1 MSQRAYAR
9 HRGVAISTVQAA
21 IQTGRISTLPD
32 GQIDSDVAD
41 EEWARN
47 TRQQV
52 PPGTR
57 RRQQEEDV
65 DAFGTSQYNKARAVR
80 EHYQAR
86 LAKLEFEEKTG
97 KLVPA
102 DEVKVTAFNLFRR
115 YRDHMLNI
123 PDRLAAILAAEP
135 EAAKCYEI
143 LATEIRKARGLGS
156 PPVPPCLRPPSTNLS
171 VTVVDASFQFGLHK
185 KGIQS

>member
-9 HRGVAISTVQAA
+9 HRGVAINAVQAA
-21 IQTGRISTLPD
+21 IQSGRISTSPD

-41 EEWARN
+41 KEWARN
-47 TRQQV
+47 TRQQA
-52 PPGTR
+52 PPTGAR
-57 RRQQEEDV
+57 RTQSDDETEV
-65 DAFGTSQYNKARAVR
+65 FGASQYNKARAVR

-86 LAKLEFEEKTG
+86 LAKLEYEEKTG

-102 DEVKVTAFNLFRR
+102 DEVKIAAFNLFRR

-123 PDRLAAILAAEP
+123 ADRVAAILAAET

-143 LATEIRKARGLGS
+143 LSTEIRKAL
-156 PPVPPCLRPPSTNLS
+156 NEFA
-171 VTVVDASFQFGLHK
+171 DANG
-185 KGIQS
+185 

>member
-9 HRGVAISTVQAA
+9 HRDVAISTVQEA
-21 IQTGRISTLPD
+21 IARGRISTLPD

-47 TRQQV
+47 TRQSV
-52 PPGTR
+52 PPARAR
-57 RRQQEEDV
+57 RSQQEEDV
-65 DAFGTSQYNKARAVR
+65 DAFGASQYNKARAVR

-97 KLVPA
+97 KLIPA

-123 PDRLAAILAAEP
+123 PDRLAAMLAAETV
-135 EAAKCYEI
+135 EATVHA
-143 LATEIRKARGLGS
+143 LLTTEIRKALNDFADESNG
-156 PPVPPCLRPPSTNLS
+156 
-171 VTVVDASFQFGLHK
+171 
-185 KGIQS
+185 

>member
-9 HRGVAISTVQAA
+9 HRDVAISTVQEA
-21 IQTGRISTLPD
+21 IARGRISTLPD

-47 TRQQV
+47 TRQSV
-52 PPGTR
+52 PPTTAR
-57 RRQQEEDV
+57 RNQQEEDV
-65 DAFGTSQYNKARAVR
+65 DAFGASQYNKARAVR

-97 KLVPA
+97 KLIPA
-102 DEVKVTAFNLFRR
+102 DEVKMTAFNLFRR

-123 PDRLAAILAAEP
+123 PDRLAAILAAEV
-135 EAAKCYEI
+135 EAGKCYEI
-143 LATEIRKARGLGS
+143 LASEIRKAL
-156 PPVPPCLRPPSTNLS
+156 NEFA
-171 VTVVDASFQFGLHK
+171 DANG
-185 KGIQS
+185 

>member
-1 MSQRAYAR
+1 MAVMSQRAYAR
-9 HRGVAISTVQAA
+9 HRGVAISTVQEA
-21 IQTGRISTLPD
+21 IARGRISTLPD
-32 GQIDSDVAD
+32 GQINSDVAD

-47 TRQQV
+47 TRQSA
-52 PPGTR
+52 PPAGAR
-57 RRQQEEDV
+57 RSQQEDDV
-65 DAFGTSQYNKARAVR
+65 DAFGASQYNKARAVR

-97 KLVPA
+97 KLIPA

-123 PDRLAAILAAEP
+123 PDRLAAILAAEA

-143 LATEIRKARGLGS
+143 LASEIRKAL
-156 PPVPPCLRPPSTNLS
+156 NEFA
-171 VTVVDASFQFGLHK
+171 DANG
-185 KGIQS
+185 